1 MRTAAPASRSLSGP
15 CSMREDLDMR
25 TDRESLS
32 ASSGSLAPAARGSS
46 DPARLERA
54 ATLTV
59 LRAGHPLTGLGEPW
73 AGAFDGSAARASE
86 G

>member
-1 MRTAAPASRSLSGP
+1 
-15 CSMREDLDMR
+15 MREDLDMR

-59 LRAGHPLTGLGEPW
+59 LRAGHPLL
-73 AGAFDGSAARASE
+73 D
-86 G
+86 